1 MDASPR
7 LAWIVAQLGVQPGD
21 DVLEIGGAH
30 GVAAALVLERLG
42 DGCFVGLDRS
52 SLIVAAATQ
61 RNAADVAAG
70 RAEFVVGGV
79 GDPVLDDRRFDV
91 IFAAR
96 VAAMTEAAALAAAA
110 CYLKPSGGLVLAFDS
125 PSDARTATVVSSAR
139 SQFASAGLRELSS
152 VAPDIDGTMV
162 CCLRACRADQTMP

>member
-30 GVAAALVLERLG
+30 GVAAPLVLERLG

-52 SLIVAAATQ
+52 SLI
-61 RNAADVAAG
+61 
-70 RAEFVVGGV
+70 
-79 GDPVLDDRRFDV
+79 
-91 IFAAR
+91 